1 MATTSGNL
9 TTARRTFAEIP
20 PTPGPG
26 APGAAP
32 LQFGDFVLLPS
43 EGRLLRDGHDIPLAP
58 KPFETLL
65 YLIRHAD
72 HVVSKHELLDAVWPG
87 TYISEDGLVQCVV
100 EIRRALGDSAKSPRY
115 VQTLPKRG
123 YRLLVPTPSDA
134 AEAETRFVL
143 EAAIVDPA
151 TGRKLRDLTLHADRR
166 SDVQELMNRFSR
178 ELAAF
183 FGVDPSG
190 SR

>member
-1 MATTSGNL
+1 MATTPGNL

-20 PTPGPG
+20 ANPSPES
-26 APGAAP
+26 AP
-32 LQFGDFVLLPS
+32 LPLGEFVLLPA

-87 TYISEDGLVQCVV
+87 TFISDDGLVQCVV
-100 EIRRALGDSAKSPRY
+100 EIRRALGDSAKSPRF

-123 YRLLVPTPSDA
+123 YRLLIPSSPRG
-134 AEAETRFVL
+134 ETGARFLL
-143 EAAIVDPA
+143 EASIVDPSS
-151 TGRKLRDLTLHADRR
+151 GRKLRDVTLHADREA
-166 SDVQELMNRFSR
+166 DLAEVMDRFSR
-178 ELAAF
+178 EAAEL
-183 FGVDPSG
+183 FGL
-190 SR
+190 RR